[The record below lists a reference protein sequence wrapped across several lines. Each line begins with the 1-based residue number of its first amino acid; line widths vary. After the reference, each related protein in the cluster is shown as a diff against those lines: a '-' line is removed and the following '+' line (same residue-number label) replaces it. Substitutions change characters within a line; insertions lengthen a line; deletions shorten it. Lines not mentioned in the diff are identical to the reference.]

1 MICPQGYASKSCM
14 GLWITC
20 RDPAPAH
27 VGRASPLSEQKT
39 SSFKGLCT
47 NDGDQI
53 VDNLGVDVCKPRVYW
68 LAEVCTLFDQ
78 LFRTLSQIS
87 TLYTTRPAQMKAK
100 AVNVLGAR
108 CSPNS
113 STASSSTSVGAT
125 YCKKPRAV

>member
-1 MICPQGYASKSCM
+1 M

-20 RDPAPAH
+20 RDPAPGQA
-27 VGRASPLSEQKT
+27 GRGSSPVEQKT

-47 NDGDQI
+47 NGGDQV
-53 VDNLGVDVCKPRVYW
+53 VDNLGVDVCKPCGLW
-68 LAEVCTLFDQ
+68 LAEVCALFDQ
-78 LFRTLSQIS
+78 LFRTLNQIS

-100 AVNVLGAR
+100 AVSVLGAK

-113 STASSSTSVGAT
+113 STASSSTNVGAT

>member
-1 MICPQGYASKSCM
+1 M

-20 RDPAPAH
+20 RDSRP
-27 VGRASPLSEQKT
+27 GRTGRGSPLLEQKT

-47 NDGDQI
+47 NGGDQV
-53 VDNLGVDVCKPRVYW
+53 VDNLGVDACKPRALW

-78 LFRTLSQIS
+78 RLRTLIQASR
-87 TLYTTRPAQMKAK
+87 LYTTSPAQIKAK
-100 AVNVLGAR
+100 AIRVLGAR

-125 YCKKPRAV
+125 YCKKPSAV